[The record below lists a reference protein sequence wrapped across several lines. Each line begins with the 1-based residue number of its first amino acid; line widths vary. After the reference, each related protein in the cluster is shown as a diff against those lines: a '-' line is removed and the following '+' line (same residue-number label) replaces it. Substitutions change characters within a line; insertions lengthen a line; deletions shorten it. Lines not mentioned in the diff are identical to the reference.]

1 MVFHGHRVSVLQDE
15 KVLWRNGV
23 MVAQH
28 CECIDASKLYPEQW
42 VRWYV
47 LCYVYFI
54 TMETQWAREAD
65 AGNSEVEG
73 AGKVVL
79 AHKCHGLSPLHQK
92 KHPL

>member
-1 MVFHGHRVSVLQDE
+1 MDE
-15 KVLWRNGV
+15 V

-28 CECIDASKLYPEQW
+28 CECINASKLYTERW

-73 AGKVVL
+73 AGKAKMPFTVFIEKNPPIRDPCSSNPCCKRV
-79 AHKCHGLSPLHQK
+79 KCMYIQIMSL
-92 KHPL
+92 